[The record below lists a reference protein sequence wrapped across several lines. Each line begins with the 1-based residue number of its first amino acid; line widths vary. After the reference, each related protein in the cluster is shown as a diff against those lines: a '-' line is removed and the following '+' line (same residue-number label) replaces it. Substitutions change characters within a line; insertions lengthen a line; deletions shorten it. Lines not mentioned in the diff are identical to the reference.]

1 MEKIL
6 LKAVLREG
14 HGKSSCK
21 QIRKQGAIPA
31 VVYKGGDK
39 GLNVQVDSKEL
50 WKALHTDAGENAIIT
65 MDIGGG
71 KKNTEKTVMIK
82 EIQQNPVNDKFV
94 HVDFQEISLSEKL
107 KVKVPV
113 AVKGEAPGVKE
124 DGGVFNLVLWE
135 IEVECLPTAIPEH
148 IDVHVENMR
157 INDSIHV
164 KDLPKIEGVEIVEDP
179 DQTVVSVTPPKAEEE
194 VAPAEVAAEGA
205 EEPEVIKKGKK
216 EEEGEAEEGGAAAPE
231 KPEKP
236 EKEEKKEKK
245 A

>member
-1 MEKIL
+1 MKKIL
-6 LKAVLREG
+6 LKAILREG
-14 HGKSSCK
+14 LGKSLCK
-21 QIRKQGAIPA
+21 QVRKQGATPG

-39 GLNVQVDSKEL
+39 GINVQVDSKEL
-50 WKALHTDAGENAIIT
+50 WKVLHTEAGENAIIT

-148 IDVHVENMR
+148 IDVHVEKMR
-157 INDSIHV
+157 INDTIHI
-164 KDLPKIEGVEIVEDP
+164 KDLPKIDDVEFVEDP
-179 DQTVVSVTPPKAEEE
+179 EQTVVSVTPPKAEEE
-194 VAPAEVAAEGA
+194 AAPVEAAAEGV

-216 EEEGEAEEGGAAAPE
+216 EEEAEGEEGAAAAPE

>member
-6 LKAVLREG
+6 LKAMLRDEP
-14 HGKSSCK
+14 GKSRCK
-21 QIRKQGAIPA
+21 QIRKQGAVPG

-39 GLNVQVDSKEL
+39 GFNVQVDSKEL
-50 WKALHTDAGENAIIT
+50 WKAMHTEAGENAIIT

-82 EIQQNPVNDKFV
+82 EIQQNPVNDKFI

-157 INDSIHV
+157 INESIHV
-164 KDLPKIEGVEIVEDP
+164 RDLLKIEGVEFVEDP
-179 DQTVVSVTPPKAEEE
+179 EQAVVSVTPPKAEEE
-194 VAPAEVAAEGA
+194 AAPAEAAAEGA
-205 EEPEVIKKGKK
+205 EEPEIIKKGKK
-216 EEEGEAEEGGAAAPE
+216 EEEGEAEAEEGGAAA
-231 KPEKP
+231 P

>member
-14 HGKSSCK
+14 LGKSLCK
-21 QIRKQGAIPA
+21 QIREKGAIPG

-39 GLNVQVDSKEL
+39 GINVQVDSKEL
-50 WKALHTDAGENAIIT
+50 WKALHTEAGENAIIT

-71 KKNTEKTVMIK
+71 KKNAEKTVMIK
-82 EIQQNPVNDKFV
+82 EVQQNPVNDKFV

-157 INDSIHV
+157 INDTIHV
-164 KDLPKIEGVEIVEDP
+164 KDLPKSEGVEFVEDP
-179 DQTVVSVTPPKAEEE
+179 EHTVVSVTPPKAEEG
-194 VAPAEVAAEGA
+194 VAPAEAVVEGV

-231 KPEKP
+231 K

-245 A
+245 EKKA